1 VLPYERLSG
10 VTLERLAWYEA
21 FAGLRFAI
29 ILTRMSL
36 RSIAFDQ
43 RAEPEDP
50 NDLVMFTP
58 LLERLLAA
66 I

>member
-1 VLPYERLSG
+1 
-10 VTLERLAWYEA
+10 
-21 FAGLRFAI
+21 
-29 ILTRMSL
+29 MSL